1 MISADKNNLDLVRV
15 KAQTLIDSAPWI
27 RKFQGQI
34 LVIKFGGNAMVDEAL
49 QQAFAEDIAY
59 LQLVGIKPV
68 VVHGGGPQISAQL
81 AAAGIESKFVDGLRV
96 TTAES
101 IGIIRDTLRDEISVP
116 LAKMIETA
124 GANTMVLNGES
135 EGLFTASVTRDD
147 LGLVGVVTSVNS
159 SVISKAIAQDLV
171 PVISTVGPDDSGQL
185 LNVNADLAASSL
197 AVALG
202 AAKLVVLTDVAGLY
216 SDWPN
221 KDSLVSEITLG
232 ELEELLPD
240 LESGMIPKMG
250 ACLAAVSEGVPQAHI
265 IDGRI
270 PHSVLLEIFTP
281 SGIGTLV
288 LPQVRKINMTR
299 HFLKDDDI
307 SALEQADILQ
317 LALKLKKDPYSA
329 KPFAGP
335 KTVAVIFDKTSTRT
349 RVSFA
354 VGIADLG
361 GSPLI
366 IDAQGSQLGV
376 KESVADTARV
386 LDRQVA
392 QIVWRTYAQAG
403 LVEMAENSNVPVIN
417 ALSDEYHPCQL
428 LADLLTVL
436 EHKGKLAGLKLAYIG
451 DGNNMANSYMLAG
464 ALAGM
469 HVAIATP
476 AAYAPDAD
484 VVSRATELA
493 KQNGGSISVSTSV
506 TAAVSDADVLATDT
520 WVSMGQEA
528 EKAERVKA
536 FAGFSIDS
544 AVLAQAKADAIV
556 LHCLPAYRGYEISAE
571 VLDGSQA
578 VIWDEAENRLH
589 AQKALM
595 VWLDHHAK

>member
-34 LVIKFGGNAMVDEAL
+34 LVIKFGGNAMVDQAL
-49 QQAFAEDIAY
+49 QQAFAEDIAF

-68 VVHGGGPQISAQL
+68 VVHGGGPQISAKL
-81 AAAGIESKFVDGLRV
+81 ATVGIESKFIDGLRV

-116 LAKMIETA
+116 LAKLIEEA
-124 GANTMVLNGES
+124 GASTQVLNGES
-135 EGLFTASVTRDD
+135 EGLFTASITRKD
-147 LGLVGVVTSVNS
+147 LGLVGVVTSVNT

-171 PVISTVGPDDSGQL
+171 PVISTVGPDASGQL

-288 LPQVRKINMTR
+288 LP
-299 HFLKDDDI
+299 
-307 SALEQADILQ
+307 
-317 LALKLKKDPYSA
+317 
-329 KPFAGP
+329 
-335 KTVAVIFDKTSTRT
+335 
-349 RVSFA
+349 
-354 VGIADLG
+354 
-361 GSPLI
+361 
-366 IDAQGSQLGV
+366 
-376 KESVADTARV
+376 
-386 LDRQVA
+386 
-392 QIVWRTYAQAG
+392 
-403 LVEMAENSNVPVIN
+403 
-417 ALSDEYHPCQL
+417 
-428 LADLLTVL
+428 
-436 EHKGKLAGLKLAYIG
+436 
-451 DGNNMANSYMLAG
+451 
-464 ALAGM
+464 
-469 HVAIATP
+469 
-476 AAYAPDAD
+476 
-484 VVSRATELA
+484 
-493 KQNGGSISVSTSV
+493 
-506 TAAVSDADVLATDT
+506 
-520 WVSMGQEA
+520 
-528 EKAERVKA
+528 
-536 FAGFSIDS
+536 
-544 AVLAQAKADAIV
+544 
-556 LHCLPAYRGYEISAE
+556 
-571 VLDGSQA
+571 
-578 VIWDEAENRLH
+578 
-589 AQKALM
+589 
-595 VWLDHHAK
+595 